1 MKPDLFTDGVILRLL
16 FAGGIIVLGWLLFRA
31 FDFLTLSRAR
41 NPAQHFRRPLTS
53 GQRPA
58 AATLLYFTAPG
69 CAPCKTVQRP
79 AIQRLLEQM
88 GDAVEVI
95 EIDASA
101 QPEMANQW
109 GVISVP
115 TTFIID
121 AQGAPRYV
129 NHGVATLDKL
139 SRQINELKQK
149 SVG

>member
-1 MKPDLFTDGVILRLL
+1 MKPDLFTDGVILRLF
-16 FAGGIIVLGWLLFRA
+16 FAGGIIFLGWMLFRA
-31 FDFLTLSRAR
+31 FGLLTLSRAR
-41 NPAQHFRRPLTS
+41 NPALRFRRSLTPGERS
-53 GQRPA
+53 A

-69 CAPCKTVQRP
+69 CVPCKTVQRP

-88 GDAVEVI
+88 GDALEVI

-109 GVISVP
+109 GVMSVP
-115 TTFIID
+115 TTFVID

-139 SRQINELKQK
+139 LRQINELKQ
-149 SVG
+149 